1 MSMLANIITVGRHF
15 YSIQL
20 YFTTRRILEVGD
32 NLKMTDFKE
41 YLDFY
46 TPLLLQ
52 T

>member
-20 YFTTRRILEVGD
+20 YFTTRCILKVGVD
-32 NLKMTDFKE
+32 LKMADFKE
-41 YLDFY
+41 NLDFY